1 MRSELIF
8 KVVAHEPNR
17 YRLVKLL
24 AKGTRGMHRPN
35 TRLQDTMNEVLRR
48 FGRRPGVAVR
58 MSGPVEEQGRR
69 AA

>member
-24 AKGTRGMHRPN
+24 AKGN
-35 TRLQDTMNEVLRR
+35 TRD
-48 FGRRPGVAVR
+48 A
-58 MSGPVEEQGRR
+58 
-69 AA
+69 